1 MVVYQSLWGNTAAV
15 ARAIAQGLGGDVIV
29 GSTSQIAP
37 NEAAEASLLV
47 VGAPVH
53 SMSLPTATSL
63 KSVSTRPIA
72 PGDIAAELDQPLL
85 RDWIAQLAPATEPAV
100 AFDTRMA
107 GFLGRGGTTT
117 IERLLKARDRRIVE
131 KGHGFT
137 IVNQR
142 PAHEC
147 ASVLREGELARAT
160 EWGAHLAVL
169 VSIH

>member
-15 ARAIAQGLGGDVIV
+15 ARAIAQGLGDDVLV
-29 GSTSQIAP
+29 GSTGDITP
-37 NEAAEASLLV
+37 EAAGEATLLV

-53 SMSLPTATSL
+53 AMSLPTATSV
-63 KSVSTRPIA
+63 KSVTTRTVV
-72 PGDIAAELDQPLL
+72 PGEVAADLSQPLL
-85 RDWIAQLAPATEPAV
+85 RDWLMQLTPLAMPAV

-142 PAHEC
+142 AVHDS
-147 ASVLREGELARAT
+147 ASMLREGELARAAA
-160 EWGAHLAVL
+160 WGSHLAA
-169 VSIH
+169 ITRAG